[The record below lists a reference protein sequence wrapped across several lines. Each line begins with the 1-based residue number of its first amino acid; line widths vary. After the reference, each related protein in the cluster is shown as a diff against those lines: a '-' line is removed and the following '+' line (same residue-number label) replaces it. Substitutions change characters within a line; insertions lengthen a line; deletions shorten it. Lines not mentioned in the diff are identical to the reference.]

1 MAHLV
6 VTLVLVRRRSLSQI
20 IYNVPLGSV
29 SALWTPRTVMWD
41 VMFLLICSGEKIHS
55 QVKEDIENINK
66 DLQQHELLVKF
77 PQIRIKTHAA

>member
-20 IYNVPLGSV
+20 IYNVPV
-29 SALWTPRTVMWD
+29 SALWTPGTMMWD

-55 QVKEDIENINK
+55 QVKEDIEIINK
-66 DLQQHELLVKF
+66 VLQQHELLVKF